1 LGLRYCSGLGEVAV
15 TSAANAACGE
25 SKGSPAREK
34 NKQNRRLARSRGLL
48 LAAALA
54 GLAAFLSGAA
64 LAQEGPVVVG
74 GSGGPAVEVDMGAVS
89 GGTYGPGGRRL
100 LMPNAKSQ
108 QGPVVLRPPGAAR
121 AGALKPPSLK
131 APKKQAA
138 APAEAPAP
146 AEVQAPPSEAA
157 APQLEPPPTPKIAIE
172 PPPPPAKK
180 VPPVETTALPPPE
193 GAAKGAAPLE
203 PPPPP
208 PAPSAGKANGA
219 PAAKA
224 AKEAPAAEPPAPPP
238 PPPPPEAKPANGHG
252 AEAIAPAP
260 PPEAKSK
267 NGKSAETPPAPA
279 EAKSKNGKPAETPA
293 AAEGAPPPPPPAAE
307 SKPGEVAALP
317 PPGQPVATQKP
328 IAIGFAVGS
337 AAIADQAKQTLADIA
352 QTLNANSEL
361 RLQIVAYAS
370 GNEDN
375 ASQARRL
382 SLSRAL
388 AVRSLL
394 IDSGV
399 RSTRMDVRALGNKF
413 DAGPGDRVDMIVVK
427 P

>member
-1 LGLRYCSGLGEVAV
+1 
-15 TSAANAACGE
+15 
-25 SKGSPAREK
+25 
-34 NKQNRRLARSRGLL
+34 L

-54 GLAAFLSGAA
+54 GLAALLSGAA

-74 GSGGPAVEVDMGAVS
+74 GDGGPAGAVDMGAVS

-108 QGPVVLRPPGAAR
+108 QGPVVLRPPGAPR
-121 AGALKPPSLK
+121 AAALKPPSVK

-138 APAEAPAP
+138 APAEVPAP
-146 AEVQAPPSEAA
+146 AEAPAAAEAA
-157 APQLEPPPTPKIAIE
+157 APSGEAAAPPKIAIE

-180 VPPVETTALPPPE
+180 VPPVESAALPPPE
-193 GAAKGAAPLE
+193 GAAKEAAPVE
-203 PPPPP
+203 PPPPPP

-238 PPPPPEAKPANGHG
+238 PPPPEAKPAKGNG
-252 AEAIAPAP
+252 AEAVAP
-260 PPEAKSK
+260 PPPAPES
-267 NGKSAETPPAPA
+267 KSA
-279 EAKSKNGKPAETPA
+279 NGKPAEAPP
-293 AAEGAPPPPPPAAE
+293 AAEGVPPPPAAE
-307 SKPGEVAALP
+307 SKPAEVATLP
-317 PPGQPVATQKP
+317 PPGQAVATEKP
-328 IAIGFAVGS
+328 IAVGFAVGS
-337 AAIADQAKQTLADIA
+337 AAIADQAKQTLAEIA

-413 DAGPGDRVDMIVVK
+413 DAGPGDRVDLTVVK